1 MGREIA
7 LDLDMVSA
15 SAPGAHILL
24 VETDNDGLEN
34 LAAGVDRAVAL
45 GAKYVSN
52 SYGLARRLR
61 LRPVHLR
68 RLLRPPRR
76 RRGRGHRRQP
86 VRSLVPLDAA
96 LRDRRRRNRAHSRPG
111 HRPRLDGDGL
121 GP

>member
-1 MGREIA
+1 
-7 LDLDMVSA
+7 MVSA

-52 SYGLARRLR
+52 SYG
-61 LRPVHLR
+61 RPGDFASDLSTYGASYDHPGVA
-68 RLLRPPRR
+68 
-76 RRGRGHRRQP
+76 
-86 VRSLVPLDAA
+86 VVAA
-96 LRDRRRRNRAHSRPG
+96 TGDNRYGVSFPSTLPFVTAVGGTAHSRPG